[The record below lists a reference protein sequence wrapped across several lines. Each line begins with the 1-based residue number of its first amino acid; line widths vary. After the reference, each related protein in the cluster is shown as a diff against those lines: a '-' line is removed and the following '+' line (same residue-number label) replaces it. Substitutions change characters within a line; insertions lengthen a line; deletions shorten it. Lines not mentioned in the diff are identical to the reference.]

1 VAQLP
6 DVAVKVAELE
16 LAATATETGTVS
28 IVLLLAKA
36 TLAPPLGAAWFSVT
50 VQVPEEFG
58 PRLAGLQLKE
68 ESFTAI
74 TRLMVAVADVLL

>member
-1 VAQLP
+1 MP

-50 VQVPEEFG
+50 VQVLEEFG
-58 PRLAGLQLKE
+58 PTLVGLQLSE
-68 ESFTAI
+68 ETSTGA
-74 TRLMVAVADVLL
+74 TRLMVAVRVEVLL